1 MGDEGL
7 RSLGVSLSPLG
18 PGHDH
23 VDLLSAAFGAD
34 QSKDLALLTSATP
47 RSSGEVK
54 GEARV
59 SKRPDALAYLG
70 GNLRLSRGILY
81 FSLLKDQSLQQD
93 GSELDR

>member
-34 QSKDLALLTSATP
+34 QSKDLALLNSATP
-47 RSSGEVK
+47 RNSG
-54 GEARV
+54 
-59 SKRPDALAYLG
+59 G
-70 GNLRLSRGILY
+70 G
-81 FSLLKDQSLQQD
+81 
-93 GSELDR
+93 